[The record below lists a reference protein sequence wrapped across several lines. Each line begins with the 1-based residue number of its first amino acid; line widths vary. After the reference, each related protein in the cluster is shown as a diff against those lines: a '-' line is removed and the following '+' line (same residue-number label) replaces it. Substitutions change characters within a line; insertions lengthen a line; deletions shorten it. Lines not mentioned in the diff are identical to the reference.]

1 MINKPQTDF
10 FVEVTEVLRP
20 RIWMELA
27 QKLGYDV
34 TSTAKKRNNFIMNFH
49 ITMLVL
55 VERYAQLLF
64 ITFRESGL
72 SDIV

>member
-34 TSTAKKRNNFIMNFH
+34 TSTAQKRNNFIMNFH
-49 ITMLVL
+49 ITMLIL
-55 VERYAQLLF
+55 WTPWLILAGHFLYRLF
-64 ITFRESGL
+64 TF
-72 SDIV
+72 